1 MYSRL
6 GLLILWESEKFSW
19 KYQNFSWYHWIESE
33 KVWHSIE
40 NISLFHI
47 FENMRRAVDQSN
59 RLKWELNY
67 KYKYYKY
74 TFLVN
79 IHFLKGAFSLKQ
91 CSIKA
96 LPTKFKPYFHVLM
109 QTCLQWNKQ
118 FVPRLQLLSFIFIFT
133 ISKDFFKFS
142 SVFQQNE
149 KNLSLD

>member
-1 MYSRL
+1 MRKWE
-6 GLLILWESEKFSW
+6 ILKKISEFLMSSLNWKWESLTFYWEYLTFS
-19 KYQNFSWYHWIESE
+19 Y
-33 KVWHSIE
+33 
-40 NISLFHI
+40 L
-47 FENMRRAVDQSN
+47 ENMRRVVDQSN
-59 RLKWELNY
+59 WLKWELNY

-91 CSIKA
+91 CCIKA